1 MADITAKMVSDL
13 RETTGV
19 SMMECKRALVEA
31 GGDKDKAI
39 RLLRERG
46 MATAQKKAGR
56 ATNQGAIAA
65 AGTPDGKIAALIE
78 INCETDFVARNDE
91 FKAFAAGMAQKA
103 LATDGALADSEKDVM
118 TAMIQKTGENMQL
131 RRNLRFQAKGE
142 GRIVTYIHLGAKEGV
157 MVELGCGKAATA
169 ALPAFL
175 ELGRDLAMHVS
186 AVVPRFLDRT
196 EVPADVIAG
205 EREIF
210 AKQVVDK
217 PANIVDKIVDGKVN
231 KFFSEVCLV
240 DQPFVKEQKQSVK
253 QLLEAKGRELGDAL
267 VIRRFVRWVLGEN
280 G

>member
-31 GGDKDKAI
+31 GGDKDKAV

-65 AGTPDGKIAALIE
+65 AVSPDAKTAALVE
-78 INCETDFVARNDE
+78 INCETDFVARNDQ
-91 FKAFAAGMAQKA
+91 FKAFAAELAQKA
-103 LATDGALADSEKDVM
+103 LASDAALADSEKDVM
-118 TAMIQKTGENMQL
+118 TAMIQKTGENMQI

-142 GRIVTYIHLGAKEGV
+142 GRMVAYIHLGAKEGV
-157 MVELGCGKAATA
+157 LVELGCTKPATVTA
-169 ALPAFL
+169 PSFV

-186 AVVPRFLDRT
+186 AVVPRYLDRT
-196 EVPADVIAG
+196 EVPADIVAG

-210 AKQVVDK
+210 AKQVVGK

-231 KFFSEVCLV
+231 KFYSEVCLV
-240 DQPFVKEQKQSVK
+240 DQPFVKEQKLAVK
-253 QLLEAKGRELGDAL
+253 QLLEAKGKELGDTL
-267 VIRRFVRWVLGEN
+267 TIRRFVRWVLGE
-280 G
+280 